1 MVANLIQ
8 AELLVILS
16 SVDGLCRP
24 LPDGQGFG
32 EPLSLIARLD
42 EEALGLVTDSRSS
55 LGTGGMGSKLASA
68 RLVTHSG
75 GSVIIA
81 SGKRPKPLSTILEG
95 SEVGTLILAEGQT
108 RAARLRWIGLTAR
121 PKGAIQVDD
130 GARAALVN
138 NGGSLLAIG
147 VMGITGDF
155 EKGDVVAITNAQGEE
170 FARGLVNYT
179 SDDTRRV
186 KGLRTEQLRKALEST
201 VVYDEVVHRDNL
213 MILPQ

>member
-1 MVANLIQ
+1 M
-8 AELLVILS
+8 S
-16 SVDGLCRP
+16 
-24 LPDGQGFG
+24 
-32 EPLSLIARLD
+32 
-42 EEALGLVTDSRSS
+42 
-55 LGTGGMGSKLASA
+55 GMGSKLASA

-130 GARAALVN
+130 GARTALVN

-155 EKGDVVAITNAQGEE
+155 EKGDVVGIIVRIVVGGVGGAS
-170 FARGLVNYT
+170 ARTSRLV
-179 SDDTRRV
+179 RRRS
-186 KGLRTEQLRKALEST
+186 LRSPHTTLCVILVPPLGSA
-201 VVYDEVVHRDNL
+201 RD
-213 MILPQ
+213 PRGS